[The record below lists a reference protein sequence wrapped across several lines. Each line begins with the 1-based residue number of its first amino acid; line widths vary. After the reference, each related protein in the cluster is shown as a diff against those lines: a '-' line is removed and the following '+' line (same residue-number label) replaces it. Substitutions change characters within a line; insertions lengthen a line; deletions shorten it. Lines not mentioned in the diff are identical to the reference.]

1 MIDQREGMESTAFPI
16 GLCKSK
22 EVPMVLTIQRDGGK
36 CIIDQGSVGFV
47 SSV

>member
-1 MIDQREGMESTAFPI
+1 METTTFPI

-22 EVPMVLTIQRDGGK
+22 EVPIVLTMQKDGGK